1 MSSPCNNNKRCL
13 RHGRSTEAKA
23 VRNAATLILYL
34 LLAAGIFGSV
44 LLYSIVWFTR
54 CQDAVAVSHTA
65 SELAQ
70 AYAGMDPTK
79 THEFK
84 ASFNSTTRRVLDD
97 KLPMLISRTC
107 DSLDVAHAHQ
117 ALHWAFLAFFACYC
131 ISAAVFYIK
140 AYDIGQGVADTPE
153 AESLCHKA
161 GKMDGPGQDCIQ
173 IPMANGYMN
182 GYQAAAAVWS
192 VLTVLV
198 ILDYSM
204 SDSNVPGSWI
214 LDGDNF
220 TCLQGLL
227 FSVLPALGALV
238 SVSTA
243 SASYSRTCQETPTD
257 EEMGFPETH

>member
-1 MSSPCNNNKRCL
+1 MASPCNDNKRCS

-23 VRNAATLILYL
+23 VRNAAILILYL

-54 CQDAVAVSHTA
+54 CRDAVAVSHTA
-65 SELAQ
+65 SEFAQ

-107 DSLDVAHAHQ
+107 VT
-117 ALHWAFLAFFACYC
+117 
-131 ISAAVFYIK
+131 AVFYVK
-140 AYDIGQGVADTPE
+140 AYDIGQGVAETPE
-153 AESLCHKA
+153 AESPCHKA

-173 IPMANGYMN
+173 IPMATGYMN

-192 VLTVLV
+192 VLTVLI

-238 SVSTA
+238 STA

-257 EEMGFPETH
+257 EEMGYPETH

>member
-23 VRNAATLILYL
+23 VRNAAILILYL

-54 CQDAVAVSHTA
+54 CEDAVAVSHTA

-84 ASFNSTTRRVLDD
+84 ASFNST
-97 KLPMLISRTC
+97 

-131 ISAAVFYIK
+131 LSAAVFYVK
-140 AYDIGQGVADTPE
+140 AYDIGQGVAETPE
-153 AESLCHKA
+153 AESPCHKA
-161 GKMDGPGQDCIQ
+161 GKMNGHGQDCIQ